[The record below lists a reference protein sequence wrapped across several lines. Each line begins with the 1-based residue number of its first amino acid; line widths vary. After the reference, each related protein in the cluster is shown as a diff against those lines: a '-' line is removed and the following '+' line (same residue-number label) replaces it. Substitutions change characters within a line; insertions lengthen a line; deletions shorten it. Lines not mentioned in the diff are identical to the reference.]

1 MQNGIIRLFLVFI
14 IICNSCK
21 KKNQEE
27 DKKNENRPLLSIVKS
42 HNSYEKIL
50 PSFHEELDGW
60 QERKNLEI
68 FLGRFQKASANE
80 ILSNALELKALSKGF
95 QDSIKP
101 ELFKLPSVNA
111 RINIFRNETLR
122 LADMTYIPAI
132 TSKEVHAQ
140 ANKII
145 DAFSSINSKINT
157 VLRKKQFEETID
169 VDVSFIGLD
178 TTKLD
183 SVSRKSMNSIKK
195 ENQPKKPRIPKL
207 NKRQQ

>member
-1 MQNGIIRLFLVFI
+1 MQNRIIRLFLVFVI
-14 IICNSCK
+14 IFNSCQ
-21 KKNQEE
+21 KKNQE
-27 DKKNENRPLLSIVKS
+27 DDQKDENRPLLSIVES
-42 HNSYEKIL
+42 HNSLEKVL
-50 PSFHEELDGW
+50 PNFQEEVDNW
-60 QERKNLEI
+60 QQHKNIEAFLERFK
-68 FLGRFQKASANE
+68 KASANE
-80 ILSNALELKALSKGF
+80 VLSNALELKVLSKSF

-101 ELFKLPSVNA
+101 ELFILPSVDA

-132 TSKEVHAQ
+132 TPKEVHAQ
-140 ANKII
+140 TNKII

-157 VLRKKQFEETID
+157 VLRKKQFEEAID

-183 SVSRKSMNSIKK
+183 SVSRKAVNLIKEEK
-195 ENQPKKPRIPKL
+195 QPKKPKIPKL